1 MHPGAARVG
10 GPFSFRNA
18 TMTLPPRTPE
28 ALSACFAKAVQAQQQ
43 GDRATAET
51 HYRLILDV
59 VPQHLDTAH
68 NLAILLGD
76 QQRHGEALALWQGV
90 LAAAPDSTDAR
101 IEAALTR
108 IRMGDAAGAKA
119 DLLQAVALQPTDD
132 DTWRRIASGFVLLR
146 EFPDA
151 VDAYTA
157 ALGCNPQEPRNYT
170 AFASLCSHLGEYA
183 VARELAETATRLA
196 PDLLWAWVELGN
208 AQMKEGTPE
217 AAAASFREAIRVAPR
232 EAVGYCN
239 LAITQMES
247 MALEAAKATLD
258 QALALDP
265 EHPLARWNRA
275 LVQLTL
281 GQLREAW
288 PDYEYRRQANI
299 QGVIYRP
306 TTPQWRGEPIAG
318 QRILLLSEQ
327 GLGDSLQFIR
337 YARLLKAKGAWVAVR
352 IQAPLKPLFKELPEI
367 DALVDE
373 SEPVPETDWHCH
385 LLSLPLAF
393 NTGLDD
399 LPAQT
404 PYLHAPAAARQRWQA
419 RLAGLP
425 GGPRI
430 GLVWA
435 GGKRRHMADA
445 VLLDAR
451 RSLELRQLLPLAAIP
466 GLTFISLQ
474 KDEAAAQVAPLAAQ
488 WPIHDFSSELKDFA
502 ETAALVEQLD
512 LVISVDTAVAHLAGA
527 LGKPVWLLNRWDT
540 DWRWLL
546 GRDDS
551 PWYPSLR
558 QFRQPAPG
566 DWEGAIATLTAALAQ
581 WKPSR

>member
-1 MHPGAARVG
+1 M
-10 GPFSFRNA
+10 
-18 TMTLPPRTPE
+18 MLPPRTPE
-28 ALSACFAKAVQAQQQ
+28 ALFACFTQAVQAQQQ
-43 GDRATAET
+43 GDRKTAET
-51 HYRLILDV
+51 KYRQILAA
-59 VPQHLDTAH
+59 VPNHLDTAH

-76 QQRHGEALALWQGV
+76 QQRHGEALALWQDV
-90 LAAAPDSTDAR
+90 LAAAPDSIDAR
-101 IEAALTR
+101 IEAALAR

-119 DLLQAVALQPTDD
+119 DLLQAVAATPGDD

-146 EFPDA
+146 DFPEA

-157 ALGCNPQEPRNYT
+157 ALNCNPEEPRNYT

-183 VARELAETATRLA
+183 VARELAQSATQLA

-208 AQMKEGTPE
+208 AQMKEGHPD
-217 AAAASFREAIRVAPR
+217 AAADSFRQAIRVAPQDP
-232 EAVGYCN
+232 VGYCN
-239 LAITQMES
+239 LAITQMET
-247 MALEAAKATLD
+247 MALAEARVTLD

-275 LVQLTL
+275 LVLLTL
-281 GQLREAW
+281 GQLQEAW
-288 PDYEYRRQANI
+288 PDYEYRRQSHI

-318 QRILLLSEQ
+318 QRILLLCEQ

-337 YARLLKAKGAWVAVR
+337 YAQLLKDRGAWVAVR
-352 IQAPLKPLFKELPEI
+352 IQAPLKPLFRELACI
-367 DALVDE
+367 DALIDE
-373 SEPVPETDWHCH
+373 TEAVPESDWHCH

-393 NTGLDD
+393 HTGLADI
-399 LPAQT
+399 PAQT
-404 PYLHAPAAARQRWQA
+404 PYLRAPAARAQHWRE
-419 RLAGLP
+419 RLAHTAH
-425 GGPRI
+425 PRV

-435 GGKRRHMADA
+435 GGKRQHMADA

-451 RSLELRQLLPLAAIP
+451 RSLELKQLLPLAAVP
-466 GLTFISLQ
+466 GITFISLQ
-474 KDEAAAQVAPLAAQ
+474 KDEAAAQVAELAEQ
-488 WPIHDFSSELKDFA
+488 WPILDYSGDLTDFA

-546 GRDDS
+546 ERDDS
-551 PWYPSLR
+551 PWYPGLR
-558 QFRQPAPG
+558 QFRQPRAG
-566 DWEGAIATLTAALAQ
+566 DWEGAIAALSQALAAWGPLQ
-581 WKPSR
+581 

>member
-1 MHPGAARVG
+1 
-10 GPFSFRNA
+10 
-18 TMTLPPRTPE
+18 MTQALPQTPE
-28 ALSACFAKAVQAQQQ
+28 ALSACFAQAVQAQQR
-43 GDRATAET
+43 GDRHTAER
-51 HYRLILDV
+51 HYRQILAV

-76 QQRHGEALALWQGV
+76 QQRHADALALWQGV
-90 LAAAPDSTDAR
+90 LAALPGSIDAR
-101 IEAALTR
+101 IEAAMTR
-108 IRMGDAAGAKA
+108 IRMGDGAGAKA
-119 DLLQAVALQPTDD
+119 DLVQAAALQPADD

-157 ALGCNPQEPRNYT
+157 ALNCNPQEPRNYT

-183 VARELAETATRLA
+183 VAQELAESATRLA

-208 AQMKEGTPE
+208 AQMKQGQAA
-217 AAAASFREAIRVAPR
+217 AAAASFSQAIRIAPQDP
-232 EAVGYCN
+232 VGYCN
-239 LAITQMES
+239 LAITQMEY
-247 MALEAAKATLD
+247 MDLAAARLTLD

-275 LVQLTL
+275 LVLLTL
-281 GQLREAW
+281 GQLREGW
-288 PDYEYRRQANI
+288 PDYEYRRQSNI

-318 QRILLLSEQ
+318 QRILLLCEQ

-337 YARLLKAKGAWVAVR
+337 YAALLKQRGAWIAVR
-352 IQAPLKPLFKELPEI
+352 IQHPLKPLFAELDCI
-367 DALVDE
+367 DALIDE
-373 SEPVPETDWHCH
+373 SEAVPDTDWHCH

-399 LPAQT
+399 IPART
-404 PYLHAPAAARQRWQA
+404 PYLRAPQACAERWQQ
-419 RLAGLP
+419 RLAEV
-425 GGPRI
+425 PRPRV

-435 GGKRRHMADA
+435 GGRRQHMADA

-451 RSLELRQLLPLAAIP
+451 RSLHLSQLLPLPQVP
-466 GLTFISLQ
+466 GISFVSLQ
-474 KDEAAAQVAPLAAQ
+474 KDEAAAQIAEMAGQ
-488 WPIHDFSSELKDFA
+488 WPILDYSGELSDFA

-527 LGKPVWLLNRWDT
+527 LNKPVWLLNRWDT

-546 GRDDS
+546 QRDDC

-558 QFRQPAPG
+558 QFRQPGPG
-566 DWEGAIATLTAALAQ
+566 DWESAIAQLTAALAV
-581 WKPSR
+581 WASER